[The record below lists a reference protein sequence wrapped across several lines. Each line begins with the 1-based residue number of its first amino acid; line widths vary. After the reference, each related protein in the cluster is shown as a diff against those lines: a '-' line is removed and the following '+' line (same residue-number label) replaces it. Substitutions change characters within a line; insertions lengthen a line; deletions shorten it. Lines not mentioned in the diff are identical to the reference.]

1 MGRSSGRWRS
11 FRREGRGWQRSGGE
25 VLLLKRP
32 LEIFS
37 WEDAAALK
45 GGASFRVL
53 GRRYFEGVPGS
64 FSMREGVR
72 GG

>member
-1 MGRSSGRWRS
+1 MRRGRPAVGT
-11 FRREGRGWQRSGGE
+11 GRGAFSAGGAYE
-25 VLLLKRP
+25 R
-32 LEIFS
+32 ERERAF
-37 WEDAAALK
+37 DAGWRLSFG